1 MSHEG
6 GFCVTHV
13 LVMGVCGTGKS
24 SVASRLADRLGT
36 QFIEADSY
44 HSASAVARMSR
55 GEPLTDEDRWSW
67 LDRIADAANGAGGDT
82 VIACSALKQ
91 SYRDRLA
98 KALRDLRIVHLSG
111 SRALVAERM
120 AWRSD
125 HFMPT
130 SLIDSQFALLEA
142 PDGPDVLTV
151 DIARPIDEIVDATE
165 SFATRT
171 RPFA

>member
-1 MSHEG
+1 M
-6 GFCVTHV
+6 THV

-55 GEPLTDEDRWSW
+55 GEPLTDADRWSW
-67 LDRIADAANGAGGDT
+67 LDRIAEAAREAGGDT
-82 VIACSALKQ
+82 VIACSALKR

-98 KALRDLRIVHLSG
+98 AALEDLRIVHLSG
-111 SRALVAERM
+111 SRSLVAERM
-120 AWRSD
+120 AGRKD
-125 HFMPT
+125 HFMPA

-142 PDGPDVLTV
+142 PDGEDVLTI
-151 DIARPIDEIVDATE
+151 DIARPVQEIVDAAET
-165 SFATRT
+165 FATRT
-171 RPFA
+171 RPLA